1 MATFIGFNTIDQNKN
16 YVLTDFNLI
25 KRDLLNA
32 FNIKQGEMPG
42 RPEVGTTLWDFIFEP
57 QSPETTSRIEQELQ
71 RIVDLDPRIGIT
83 SVNYFF
89 PAENGLLLELE
100 IQTAKGVGPSTL
112 IVKFDQN
119 LQSASYV

>member
-83 SVNYFF
+83 SVNYY